1 METEAKHVVGRCW
14 DSEFEQNIFW
24 EVVESTGYDKQM
36 SMSVQLSE
44 RCLRSLQRHGHAP
57 FIRTIVS
64 KSRPRIL
71 HPYTTM
77 AVPRTSE
84 SFTNNNNNNNKRA
97 RFEDKLQQCRNQQRL
112 NSRAVSEL
120 WNAYLEY
127 QPQSSDDYEQLMH
140 SLSTRAQETRRSLNW
155 GRIVQAYQDALDR
168 GVHRTKPMVLIA
180 IMAYGRTGQFDKARV
195 AFEELQAQG
204 LVDGK
209 AYQCLMDAALDTNLL
224 QMAQDVI
231 RKGRREGVLDEATMA
246 HCVNRFVQVS
256 IRKSNLARALAVLHE
271 CETTLGDH
279 SNDAAI
285 AIWNGYRKA
294 MEMSTLNTID
304 PTSLEAFVHA
314 FTRRMLHQVSVV
326 RSTQALYTSTHLSL
340 VMDLVMQAD
349 ATLVPTAKTQTML
362 LAAYASEKKMSKFGK
377 MLQQSTHDMTS
388 PSSYTHVLY
397 KTSGKMLDKDGH
409 AAFIQAFVD
418 AKDLKAAQRVALDM
432 QRRSF
437 AVDMNSHMAIVQGW
451 VQQGQPDR
459 AMAWLERSKYHLAIA
474 TPQSDSIA
482 RLDTYA
488 TVLEGWLAT
497 GEWNKCVS
505 QYRSLKSMGLPV
517 DHNRRMIKSVISAQ
531 MALGDFAASKR
542 LLTAMP
548 IQFTP
553 MTIQRITLGLL
564 GLKNGSVNRVSGHV
578 AVRGLLSMEKE
589 LGLQVSLSGL
599 GRIIG
604 KLGERGDLTE
614 AFALYRN
621 ARSNRFDGFKHVHH
635 VFKAMM
641 DAATLNNDMAKAE
654 RVFLDMSGWYQ
665 QHHASNP
672 PLSSFNMLLNNY
684 ASRQP
689 LPHAGRINKTFRQI
703 MDHGYEPDTTT
714 YNILI
719 KAFVNLSNMP
729 AAYSIFERM
738 IESGQKPDSWTINTL
753 IQGWVD
759 EHDMMGVKQFMLT
772 LGAHGLT
779 MDNVSYNL
787 LVEGLLRLDRRRMST
802 TRLARRRN
810 EWSLIK
816 QHQHQQNYPL
826 SGQDVWTI
834 FESVVGVSQENVVK
848 TVEQQ
853 SHEHNL
859 VYKNKPDDITFK
871 LFIKAFQ
878 NANDYHSASIMQ
890 HFWKASL

>member
-1 METEAKHVVGRCW
+1 
-14 DSEFEQNIFW
+14 
-24 EVVESTGYDKQM
+24 
-36 SMSVQLSE
+36 MSVQLSE

-64 KSRPRIL
+64 KSRPRML
-71 HPYTTM
+71 HLYTTM
-77 AVPRTSE
+77 AVPRTLDS
-84 SFTNNNNNNNKRA
+84 SSNNNNNNKRA
-97 RFEDKLQQCRNQQRL
+97 RFEDKLQQCRGQQRL
-112 NSRAVSEL
+112 NSRTVAEL

-127 QPQSSDDYEQLMH
+127 QPQSSDAYEQLMH

-168 GVHRTKPMVLIA
+168 GVQRTKPMVLIA
-180 IMAYGRTGQFDKARV
+180 IMAYGRTGQFDKAQV

-204 LVDGK
+204 LVDAS
-209 AYQCLMDAALDTNLL
+209 AYRCLVDAALDTNLL

-231 RKGRREGVLDEATMA
+231 RSGRREGVLDETTMA
-246 HCVNRFVQVS
+246 HCINRFVQIS

-271 CETTLGDH
+271 CGDTLGDH

-285 AIWNGYRKA
+285 AVWNGYRKA
-294 MEMSTLNTID
+294 MDMSILNTID

-314 FTRRMLHQVSVV
+314 FTKRMLHQVSVA

-340 VMDLVMQAD
+340 VLDLIMQSDTA
-349 ATLVPTAKTQTML
+349 LVPTAQTQSML
-362 LAAYASEKKMSKFGK
+362 LAAYASEKKMYKIGQ
-377 MLQQSTHDMTS
+377 MLQTTSHDMAS

-418 AKDLKAAQRVALDM
+418 AKDIKAAQRVALDM

-437 AVDMNSHMAIVQGW
+437 EVDMNSHMAIVQGW
-451 VQQGQPDR
+451 IQQNQPDR
-459 AMAWLERSKYHLAIA
+459 AMAWLERSKYHLTTV
-474 TPQSDSIA
+474 TPQSDNIA
-482 RLDTYA
+482 LYDTYA
-488 TVLEGWLAT
+488 AVLEGWLAA
-497 GEWNKCVS
+497 GEWSKCVS
-505 QYRSLKSMGLPV
+505 QYRTLKSMGLPV

-542 LLTAMP
+542 LLTTMP
-548 IQFTP
+548 IQFTS

-578 AVRGLLSMEKE
+578 AIRGLLSMEKE

-604 KLGERGDLTE
+604 KLGERGDLKE

-621 ARSNRFDGFKHVHH
+621 ARSNRFDGHKHVHH

-665 QHHASNP
+665 QHHASDP

-689 LPHAGRINKTFRQI
+689 FPHAGRINKTFRRI

-719 KAFVNLSNMP
+719 KAFVNLCNMP
-729 AAYSIFERM
+729 AAYSIFQRM
-738 IESGQKPDSWTINTL
+738 IDSGQKPDSWTINTL
-753 IQGWVD
+753 IQGWID
-759 EHDMMGVKQFMLT
+759 DHDMAGVKQFMLT
-772 LGAHGLT
+772 LASHGLT
-779 MDNVSYNL
+779 MDHVSYNL

-810 EWSLIK
+810 EWSVIK
-816 QHQHQQNYPL
+816 QHQYQENYPL
-826 SGQDVWTI
+826 SSQDVWAI
-834 FESVVGVSQENVVK
+834 FESVVGISQDNVVK
-848 TVEQQ
+848 TVEHE
-853 SHEHNL
+853 SHEHEL

-878 NANDYHSASIMQ
+878 NANDYHSASLMQ

>member
-1 METEAKHVVGRCW
+1 
-14 DSEFEQNIFW
+14 
-24 EVVESTGYDKQM
+24 
-36 SMSVQLSE
+36 
-44 RCLRSLQRHGHAP
+44 
-57 FIRTIVS
+57 
-64 KSRPRIL
+64 
-71 HPYTTM
+71 M
-77 AVPRTSE
+77 AVPRTLDSL
-84 SFTNNNNNNNKRA
+84 NNNNNKRA
-97 RFEDKLQQCRNQQRL
+97 RFEHKLQQCRNQQRL
-112 NSRAVSEL
+112 NSKTVSEL

-127 QPQSSDDYEQLMH
+127 QPQSSDDYEQLLH

-155 GRIVQAYQDALDR
+155 GRIVRAYQDALDR
-168 GVHRTKPMVLIA
+168 GVQRTKPMVLIA
-180 IMAYGRTGQFDKARV
+180 IMAYGRTGQFDKAQV

-204 LVDGK
+204 LVDEN
-209 AYQCLMDAALDTNLL
+209 AYRYLMDAALDTNLL

-231 RKGRREGVLDEATMA
+231 RNGRREGVLDEATMA

-271 CETTLGDH
+271 CGNTLGDH

-294 MEMSTLNTID
+294 MDMSILNTID
-304 PTSLEAFVHA
+304 PMSLEAFVHA
-314 FTRRMLHQVSVV
+314 FTRRMLHQISVA
-326 RSTQALYTSTHLSL
+326 RSTQALYTSNHLSL

-349 ATLVPTAKTQTML
+349 STLVPTAKTQSML
-362 LAAYASEKKMSKFGK
+362 LAAYASEKKMYK
-377 MLQQSTHDMTS
+377 MGQMLQSTHAMAS

-397 KTSGKMLDKDGH
+397 KTSEKMLDKDGH

-418 AKDLKAAQRVALDM
+418 AKDIKAAQRVALDM
-432 QRRSF
+432 QKRSLV
-437 AVDMNSHMAIVQGW
+437 VDINSHMTIVQGW

-459 AMAWLERSKYHLAIA
+459 AMAWLEKCKYHLTTA
-474 TPQSDSIA
+474 TPQSDPIA
-482 RLDTYA
+482 LLDTYA
-488 TVLEGWLAT
+488 AVLEGWLTT
-497 GEWNKCVS
+497 GEWSKCAS
-505 QYRSLKSMGLPV
+505 QYRALKSMGLPV

-542 LLTAMP
+542 LLHAMP

-578 AVRGLLSMEKE
+578 AMRGLLSMEKE

-604 KLGERGDLTE
+604 KLGERGDLKE

-621 ARSNRFDGFKHVHH
+621 ARSNRFDSFKHVHH

-654 RVFLDMSGWYQ
+654 RVFLDMTGWYQ
-665 QHHASNP
+665 QHHASDP

-689 LPHAGRINKTFRQI
+689 LPHAGRINRTFRDI

-729 AAYSIFERM
+729 AAYSIFQRM
-738 IESGQKPDSWTINTL
+738 IDSGQKPDSWTINTL

-759 EHDMMGVKQFMLT
+759 EHDMAGVKQFMLT
-772 LGAHGLT
+772 LAAHGLS

-787 LVEGLLRLDRRRMST
+787 LVEGLLRLDRKKMST

-816 QHQHQQNYPL
+816 QHQHQPNYSL

-834 FESVVGVSQENVVK
+834 FESVVGVSQDNVVK
-848 TVEQQ
+848 TVQHQ
-853 SHEHNL
+853 SHDHKL

-878 NANDYHSASIMQ
+878 NANDHHSASIMQ
-890 HFWKASL
+890 QFWKASL